1 MLANDEQMIDNSLPL
16 SSMVK
21 YLHYAPHA
29 QHEDHY
35 FKDHRHH
42 LSEREQMRALELDPH
57 HFYKVG
63 QEPVHHEHRY
73 FSDHD
78 ISDHG
83 YAAGADFED
92 IFGYAKRRDFRS
104 EGDDYDLGFS
114 SVTASSEE
122 SNDIQ
127 FSINEDVQFKLSTS
141 DNYQGRDV
149 DVGIVMPGLQGRAA
163 PMPAQ
168 RKRKAR
174 PAPVQTPAAE
184 KSLMAGY

>member
-1 MLANDEQMIDNSLPL
+1 MIQDTMPLASTA
-16 SSMVK
+16 K

-29 QHEDHY
+29 EHEDHY

-57 HFYKVG
+57 HFHKVG

-73 FSDHD
+73 FSEKD
-78 ISDHG
+78 ISDRG
-83 YAAGADFED
+83 IEEGADFED
-92 IFGYAKRRDFRS
+92 LFGYNRRNRS
-104 EGDDYDLGFS
+104 EGDQLDFS
-114 SVTASSEE
+114 SESGSSEE

-149 DVGIVMPGLQGRAA
+149 DVGIVMPGVQG
-163 PMPAQ
+163 
-168 RKRKAR
+168 K
-174 PAPVQTPAAE
+174 
-184 KSLMAGY
+184 